1 MPRRRP
7 TALRRERWAPARFL
21 PLRRIA
27 GVSSLTRAAIRRV
40 EDEHYRPDAVWNAL
54 ERYKLLLRRP
64 GRYLD
69 GDAMCSPGLEP
80 EDGRDLIA
88 SVLARLPRGA
98 RRDLERL
105 IAPLDKD
112 FMRRTVPSL
121 SWTDWAAGRWWYQR
135 DREL

>member
-1 MPRRRP
+1 MPRKRP
-7 TALRRERWAPARFL
+7 TALRRERWAPARF
-21 PLRRIA
+21 PPFRRIA

-40 EDEHYRPDAVWNAL
+40 EDECYWPNAVWSSL
-54 ERYKLLLRRP
+54 EQYKLLLRQP
-64 GRYLD
+64 GRYLN
-69 GDAMCSPGLEP
+69 GDESSSPGIEA

-88 SVLARLPRGA
+88 SVLTRLPRGA

-112 FMRRTVPSL
+112 FVRRTVPRL